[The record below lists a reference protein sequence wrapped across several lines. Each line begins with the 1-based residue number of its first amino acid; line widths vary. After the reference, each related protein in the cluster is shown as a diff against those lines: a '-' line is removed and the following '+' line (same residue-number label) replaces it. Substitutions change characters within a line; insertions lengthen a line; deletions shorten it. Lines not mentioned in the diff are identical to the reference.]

1 MPKTLIGFTDEQI
14 KFAVSLSEYALK
26 QLQKA
31 QEESHSGVDR
41 LLYGD
46 WIASAEEIVEV
57 FKAEMPQNE
66 PETPFVSVPRPEA

>member
-1 MPKTLIGFTDEQI
+1 MSKTLIGFTDKQI

-31 QEESHSGVDR
+31 HDESHSGVDR

-57 FKAEMPQNE
+57 LKANMPQNE
-66 PETPFVSVPRPEA
+66 PGTPFVSVSRPEA